1 MYIFLT
7 QLLFAA
13 KPPTLATSNS
23 QHSKRKR
30 EREKRQRERKKRE
43 REKEKR
49 ETERELGS
57 FFKLF
62 LGMCRHN
69 EQLFYHGKHQIPI
82 AQNVLIS
89 T

>member
-30 EREKRQRERKKRE
+30 EKTERK
-43 REKEKR
+43 KEKR
-49 ETERELGS
+49 EGERKERERELGS

-62 LGMCRHN
+62 LGMCCHN
-69 EQLFYHGKHQIPI
+69 EQQLFYHRKHQIPI

>member
-49 ETERELGS
+49 ERES
-57 FFKLF
+57 
-62 LGMCRHN
+62 
-69 EQLFYHGKHQIPI
+69 
-82 AQNVLIS
+82 
-89 T
+89 

>member
-1 MYIFLT
+1 MYIFLI

-13 KPPTLATSNS
+13 RPPALATTNS
-23 QHSKRKR
+23 QHSKKS
-30 EREKRQRERKKRE
+30 QRERKKRE